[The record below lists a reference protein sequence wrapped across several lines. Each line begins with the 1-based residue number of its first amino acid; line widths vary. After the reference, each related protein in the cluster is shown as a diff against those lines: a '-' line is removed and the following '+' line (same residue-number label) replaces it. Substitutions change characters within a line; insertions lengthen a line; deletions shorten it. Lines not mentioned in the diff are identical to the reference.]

1 MGHLQITGCPSLIIF
16 EITWRAFFD
25 QKNNPKTLY
34 YGAECGFKFLSDPE
48 FNAHVR
54 ITFRKLFEIS
64 GRQQIMIQQLKNLCI
79 FLDEMV
85 QRIYLTTLWV

>member
-34 YGAECGFKFLSDPE
+34 YGAECGMKYS
-48 FNAHVR
+48 
-54 ITFRKLFEIS
+54 
-64 GRQQIMIQQLKNLCI
+64 
-79 FLDEMV
+79 
-85 QRIYLTTLWV
+85 